1 MSETLDDGELTRFWA
16 AAQGHV
22 GLGSFDVV
30 MGETPF
36 GVVPPPA
43 WSFGD
48 SPELADELLQRVLS
62 GQKTATSTALW
73 ELEAG
78 GEELPEVGGLAVIL
92 DGAGHPRALIRTMSV
107 RVVPFSE
114 VDESFAAA
122 EGEDDGSVGAWRRSH
137 EEYFRTRAT
146 DAGGQPFSEELSVVL
161 EEFELRYPDEST
173 P

>member
-1 MSETLDDGELTRFWA
+1 MSETVDDGELTRFWA

-48 SPELADELLQRVLS
+48 SPELADELLERVLS
-62 GQKTATSTALW
+62 GEKTATSTAVW
-73 ELEAG
+73 EFEACD
-78 GEELPEVGGLAVIL
+78 EEQPAVGDLAVLL
-92 DGAGHPRALIRTMSV
+92 DGAGHPRALIRTTSV
-107 RVVPFSE
+107 LVVPFGE
-114 VDESFAAA
+114 VGEEFAAA
-122 EGEDDGSVGAWRRSH
+122 EGEGDGSLAAWRSSR
-137 EEYFRTRAT
+137 EAYFRRPAP
-146 DAGGQPFSEELSVVL
+146 DAGGRPFSEELPVVL
-161 EEFELRYPDEST
+161 EEFELLYPDEST